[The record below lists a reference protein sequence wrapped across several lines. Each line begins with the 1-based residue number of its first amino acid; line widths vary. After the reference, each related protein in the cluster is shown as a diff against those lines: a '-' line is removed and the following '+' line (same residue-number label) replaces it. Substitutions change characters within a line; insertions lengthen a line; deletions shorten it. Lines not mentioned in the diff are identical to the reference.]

1 MFMEKTIEKIRY
13 KQITYMVTILISYKI
28 LEHSKHIVLVIDRN
42 VNKRRGLKF
51 ERASNYMKKYNMN
64 E

>member
-1 MFMEKTIEKIRY
+1 
-13 KQITYMVTILISYKI
+13 MVTILISYKI
-28 LEHSKHIVLVIDRN
+28 LAHSKHIVLVIDRN
-42 VNKRRGLKF
+42 VNKQRGLKF